1 MDPSHYVR
9 LVLLA
14 VVLLSLL
21 PLHEALIHDLTI
33 SNDRRKHFFIENFGF
48 VMGGRMAMKITN
60 FKKGKE
66 LTVPPHEQ
74 AAFLIKVTVTDST
87 AFLEETSDVG
97 GCILKDL
104 MDEDT
109 IHVYIENANLT
120 EYNKE
125 IESVGQEGF
134 YNIYFINCLGEAVSF
149 HLHME
154 NYNVYAGN
162 KISYL
167 SAGDAQLPTIF
178 GIFTIVYCFLIV
190 VWLYGFMR
198 GPDKKVNRMH
208 HLMTIL
214 LTLKALALL
223 FQAVEL
229 HFIKIKGY
237 PGGWEVTYYIFA
249 ILKTVMFFV
258 LVALIGTG
266 WTFVKPFLSDKD
278 KKIIMVVIPLQIL
291 DNVAM
296 VIMDETAP
304 GSQGWVTWK
313 DIFKVVDII
322 CCGAVLIPII
332 WSIKHLREAS
342 QIDGKAARN
351 LQKLKLFR
359 LFYLVVVSYIY
370 FTRIIIYLLDA
381 TLPFKLVWIGDM
393 FSELAALCFFCVV
406 GYKFSPAEDNPYFK
420 IDEDD
425 DAVRLEQM
433 ARGENQDD

>member
-1 MDPSHYVR
+1 MEDH
-9 LVLLA
+9 
-14 VVLLSLL
+14 VV
-21 PLHEALIHDLTI
+21 PV
-33 SNDRRKHFFIENFGF
+33 FIENG
-48 VMGGRMAMKITN
+48 N
-60 FKKGKE
+60 
-66 LTVPPHEQ
+66 LTV
-74 AAFLIKVTVTDST
+74 FTKV
-87 AFLEETSDVG
+87 
-97 GCILKDL
+97 
-104 MDEDT
+104 
-109 IHVYIENANLT
+109 
-120 EYNKE
+120 
-125 IESVGQEGF
+125 IESTTEEGF
-134 YNIYFINCLGEAVSF
+134 YNIYFINCLMGEVSF

-154 NYNVYAGN
+154 NYNVYAGG

-178 GIFTIVYCFLIV
+178 GIFTIVYCILIA
-190 VWLYGFMR
+190 VWLVGFMR

-208 HLMTIL
+208 HLMSIL

-223 FQAVEL
+223 FQAIEL
-229 HFIKIKGY
+229 HFIKINGI

-249 ILKTVMFFV
+249 ILKTVFFFV

-291 DNVAM
+291 DNIAM
-296 VIMDETAP
+296 VIVDETAP

-406 GYKFSPAEDNPYFK
+406 GYKFSPAGDNPYFR

-433 ARGENQDD
+433 ARGENQDE